1 MCHCCSCPPKN
12 QCFFLQ
18 QFILKGEKHE
28 VTRIARSPD
37 KTHLAVGYT
46 DGTVCVFDLM
56 SGEKTIT
63 FSGHKSAV
71 SALKYDQRG
80 LRLVSGGK
88 VSLEV

>member
-1 MCHCCSCPPKN
+1 M
-12 QCFFLQ
+12 QLICFLHFFQ
-18 QFILKGEKHE
+18 HFTLKGEKHE
-28 VTRIARSPD
+28 VTRLARSPV
-37 KTHLAVGYT
+37 KTHLAVGYN

-71 SALKYDQRG
+71 TALKYDQRG

-88 VSLEV
+88 VD